1 MSSGGEGG
9 SKRSHDG
16 EPRPSASKQQQH
28 DEKSNG
34 FEKKKARKNGT
45 AAAEAIAPLDS
56 APLSVT
62 AEEINYLIYRYLQE
76 SGFTHTSF
84 TFAHESL
91 AGKLRPRNSSSI
103 PPGALVLFLQKGLQY
118 IGMEEGL
125 RRQQANVDGS
135 NAAAEED
142 EAKTGKQQPSSSSR
156 DDADFTLLCPRALHT
171 LKQKEPPIKLRVPPA
186 SAAAVIKAKMEM
198 EEKIARERAAL
209 YGKKRGKK
217 QQVFYEEE
225 VGDQEE
231 IMDEEQQQ
239 QVVQVHKK
247 KGKGKKKT
255 VVAEEDEEET
265 TVDAAALSPKRRK
278 KKKKAM
284 EVDEEEGQIDEFETD
299 LPAKKPS
306 AKKTKSTSA
315 VATPMAIDVEEVDN
329 AKQKAKSLSQQQL
342 QLQKIQQ
349 QQQQQAL
356 QQQQRNNPQ
365 LTPQQ
370 QQQQL
375 AIQQFQEAQRLQ
387 QEAANA
393 QQQIFQNNNNDN
405 NRGLPQSY
413 TTALDAD
420 AEAAELARQQA
431 QIQAVLAQRQQ
442 AVLTGQRAQQ
452 QPQMGIQGEDSARVI
467 AAALMASAKG
477 GQGQAVG
484 GVNAVQPNAISSNSA
499 NNGKAITNSQ
509 ALNNTTTNMGPPPPI
524 MQDKRALNNDEGQ
537 EIRRPTTIDSQT
549 LADIE
554 AEDRLKAI
562 HPIEVMELSDHT
574 SEVFMCAWNPRF
586 TNLIAT
592 GSGDASA
599 RIWAI
604 NPPNATGGCQR
615 SILLPH
621 GINSA
626 DKKNKDVTTLEWSPS
641 GESLATGSY
650 DGVARVWSRSGEL
663 IQTLKGHRGPIFSLK
678 WNKRGNF
685 LLSGSYDKT
694 TIVWDVSGEKG
705 VVKQQFSF
713 HYAPALDVDWKDDL
727 TFASC
732 STDKTVQICR
742 VGSSRP
748 LKTFSGHADEVN
760 AVKWDPSG
768 TLLASCS
775 DDCTAKVWD
784 VNSTSNLPKWDF
796 KSHQQEIYTVKWS
809 PTGPGSKNPNKPL
822 MLATASFDGSVR
834 LWNVYDGTCARILS
848 RHRESVYSVAFSPTG
863 DYLASGSLAGQL
875 YIWNVRDGQI
885 IKSFKGKGDIFE
897 VAWNIEESR
906 VAACFSSNVVSVI
919 DFKRP

>member
-16 EPRPSASKQQQH
+16 EPRPS
-28 DEKSNG
+28 EKSNG
-34 FEKKKARKNGT
+34 EKKKGRKNGV
-45 AAAEAIAPLDS
+45 AAAAASDPSSSAMMAPLNA

-76 SGFTHTSF
+76 SGFAHTSF

-125 RRQQANVDGS
+125 RRQQTVSNSGGGGS
-135 NAAAEED
+135 AEED
-142 EAKTGKQQPSSSSR
+142 EEKKQPSIHK

-198 EEKIARERAAL
+198 EEKIARERAAI

-225 VGDQEE
+225 VEE
-231 IMDEEQQQ
+231 EMVDEEQQQ
-239 QVVQVHKK
+239 MMVQVHKK
-247 KGKGKKKT
+247 KGKGKKKAA
-255 VVAEEDEEET
+255 VMAEEEEDET
-265 TVDAAALSPKRRK
+265 MNDVVHAATALSPKRRK

-284 EVDEEEGQIDEFETD
+284 EVEEEEEGQIDETTE

-306 AKKTKSTSA
+306 AKKAKSTAAAS
-315 VATPMAIDVEEVDN
+315 MMIDVDEVDS
-329 AKQKAKSLSQQQL
+329 AKQKKQE
-342 QLQKIQQ
+342 QLQKIRHHEQHHQQQALQLQQ
-349 QQQQQAL
+349 QQQQRSNA
-356 QQQQRNNPQ
+356 Q
-365 LTPQQ
+365 LTSQ

-375 AIQQFQEAQRLQ
+375 AVQRFQEAQRLQ

-393 QQQIFQNNNNDN
+393 QQQMFQNNNSD
-405 NRGLPQSY
+405 NRGQLQSY
-413 TTALDAD
+413 TTALDTD

-442 AVLTGQRAQQ
+442 AVLTGQRAGVNMQQQ
-452 QPQMGIQGEDSARVI
+452 QPGIQGEDPARAI
-467 AAALMASAKG
+467 AAALMASAKS
-477 GQGQAVG
+477 QGAG
-484 GVNAVQPNAISSNSA
+484 GVNAVQPNAIPSNSA
-499 NNGKAITNSQ
+499 NGKANTNQ
-509 ALNNTTTNMGPPPPI
+509 GLNNNATMAPPPP
-524 MQDKRALNNDEGQ
+524 MQDKRAGNEGQ
-537 EIRRPTTIDSQT
+537 EVRRPAMDAQT
-549 LADIE
+549 LAEIE
-554 AEDRLKAI
+554 TEDRLKAI
-562 HPIEVMELSDHT
+562 HPIEVMELSEHT

-621 GINSA
+621 GISST

-641 GESLATGSY
+641 GELLATGSY

-663 IQTLKGHRGPIFSLK
+663 IETLKGHRGPIFSLK

-694 TIVWDVSGEKG
+694 TIVWDVSGKRG
-705 VVKQQFSF
+705 VIKQQFSF
-713 HYAPALDVDWKDDL
+713 HFAPALDVDWKDDL

-742 VGSSRP
+742 VGSSTP

-784 VNSTSNLPKWDF
+784 VNSTSGLPKWDF

-919 DFKRP
+919 DFQRP